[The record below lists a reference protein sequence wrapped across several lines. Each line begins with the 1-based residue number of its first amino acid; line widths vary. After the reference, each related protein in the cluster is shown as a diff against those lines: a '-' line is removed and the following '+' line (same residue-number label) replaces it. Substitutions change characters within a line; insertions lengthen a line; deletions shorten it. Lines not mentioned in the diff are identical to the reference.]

1 MEVTPLW
8 FYLPYQN
15 GKKPSKD
22 VPWVKFCES
31 ERRMLE
37 HGFVSLVRM
46 MAKGLNNDND
56 NSPLNDDDND
66 DDESNF
72 EIGNVKT
79 STTERRS
86 AALPTRSTN
95 TSSTYK
101 SIKYPTIAQW
111 YEPDVSTD
119 IFVDQKW
126 HAVSLLPCCHVC

>member
-1 MEVTPLW
+1 
-8 FYLPYQN
+8 
-15 GKKPSKD
+15 
-22 VPWVKFCES
+22 
-31 ERRMLE
+31 
-37 HGFVSLVRM
+37 M
-46 MAKGLNNDND
+46 MAKGFSNNNDAA
-56 NSPLNDDDND
+56 LWNDDHN
-66 DDESNF
+66 DESNF

-79 STTERRS
+79 STTERRP

>member
-1 MEVTPLW
+1 M
-8 FYLPYQN
+8 
-15 GKKPSKD
+15 
-22 VPWVKFCES
+22 KFCES
-31 ERRMLE
+31 ERRTLE
-37 HGFVSLVRM
+37 CRFVSLVRM
-46 MAKGLNNDND
+46 MAKGFNNNNDAAL
-56 NSPLNDDDND
+56 LNDDHN
-66 DDESNF
+66 DESNF

-79 STTERRS
+79 STTERRP

-111 YEPDVSTD
+111 YETDVSTD